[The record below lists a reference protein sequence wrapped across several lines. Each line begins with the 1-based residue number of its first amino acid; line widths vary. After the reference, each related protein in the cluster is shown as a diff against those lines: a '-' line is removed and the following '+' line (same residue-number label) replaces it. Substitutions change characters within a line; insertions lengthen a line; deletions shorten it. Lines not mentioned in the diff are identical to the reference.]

1 MFNMFLFYNILEVIY
16 LKKNLGLCNIMQIFI
31 AINEHA
37 IKILFSLPTMEHDAQ
52 PCLVPQNINKSNGDN
67 VSDLGALLR
76 FDGQ

>member
-16 LKKNLGLCNIMQIFI
+16 LKKILGLCNIMQIFI

-52 PCLVPQNINKSNGDN
+52 PCLVP
-67 VSDLGALLR
+67 
-76 FDGQ
+76 